1 MIEPQKVEL
10 YKTND
15 YSDAMSKYCAL
26 NYMIAIDGNGLYGIS
41 WKRCYYLWSRVCAC
55 SLTVKYHIVSLSATE
70 TSWPK

>member
-41 WKRCYYLWSRVCAC
+41 
-55 SLTVKYHIVSLSATE
+55 
-70 TSWPK
+70 